1 MLRRILLAFILLPA
15 SAGADPLLSLMAGE
29 FSLQSGDNARA
40 AGHYFDAALAT
51 SDPALAERAS
61 RIALLAEDT
70 ALAER
75 AAERWR
81 QLDPKSE
88 GLLQLQALLSLARSD
103 IDAAVTALSGLLE
116 LGSSGSRLA
125 VQALAND
132 LYALQAGLAIRGLVQ
147 SDALPD
153 EADVW
158 IGLGLIARR
167 HQQSALSLDLANRAT
182 SRFPE
187 DLRMR
192 LWLAEEQL
200 RLGSNDAAREALDL
214 VLAEGE
220 LDLPLRMNAAALLER
235 LGDSAR
241 AAELLAQGPQDEN
254 VIGTRAAL
262 LARQDE
268 PQGLDALYDEA
279 KLLEGSPDASR
290 LLLLGQLAELVER
303 DAEAMAWY
311 RDVREEPQ
319 RGRAQLR
326 IAVLLEREGDFE
338 AAQLALHEL
347 QLEHEADGE
356 NVRDAY
362 LLEAELLL
370 RRQRD
375 AEALEAYRRGLEIF
389 ENDPRL
395 LYGRALV
402 LERLN
407 RVDEA
412 IADLSSL
419 LEQDPENP
427 DHQNALGYTL
437 VDRTDRLDEGLALI
451 EQALEQRSDSAAV
464 LDSHGWAL
472 YRLGRLDEALA
483 TLRRAFALQPDPEIA
498 AHLGEVLWKLR
509 QTEEAEAIWKQGT
522 EMDPENRVLN
532 RTIQRLDK

>member
-1 MLRRILLAFILLPA
+1 MLRRILFTLMLLPA
-15 SAGADPLLSLMAGE
+15 TAAADPMLSLLAAE

-40 AGHYFDAALAT
+40 AGHYYDAALAA
-51 SDPALAERAS
+51 SDPRLAERAS
-61 RIALLAEDT
+61 RVALLANDT
-70 ALAER
+70 ALAGR

-81 QLDPKSE
+81 ELDPKAE
-88 GLLQLQALLSLARSD
+88 GLLQLQALLALARSD

-116 LGSSGSRLA
+116 LGDSGSRLA

-132 LYALQAGLAIRGLVQ
+132 LYALQAGLAIRSLVQ
-147 SDALPD
+147 RDALPG

-182 SRFPE
+182 SRFP
-187 DLRMR
+187 DDVRMR

-200 RLGSNDAAREALDL
+200 RLGSVDAAREALDL
-214 VLAEGE
+214 VLAEDE
-220 LDLPLRMNAAALLER
+220 LDPPLRMNAAALLER

-241 AAELLAQGPQDEN
+241 AAEVLAQGPQDEN

-268 PQGLDALYDEA
+268 PNGLDALYDEA
-279 KLLEGSPDASR
+279 KLLEGKPDASR

-303 DAEAMAWY
+303 DAEAMVWY
-311 RDVREEPQ
+311 RDVLDEPQ

-338 AAQLALHEL
+338 AALVALHEL
-347 QLEHEADGE
+347 QLDQAADGE
-356 NVRDAY
+356 NVRDGY

-375 AEALEAYRRGLEIF
+375 AEALQAYRRGLEIF
-389 ENDPRL
+389 DDDPRL

-402 LERLN
+402 LERLD
-407 RVDEA
+407 RVEEA
-412 IADLSSL
+412 ITDLTAL

-437 VDRTDRLDEGLALI
+437 VDRTDRLEEGLALI
-451 EQALEQRSDSAAV
+451 EQALEQRADSAAV

-483 TLRRAFALQPDPEIA
+483 ELRRAFALQPDAEIA
-498 AHLGEVLWKLR
+498 AHLGEVLWKL
-509 QTEEAEAIWKQGT
+509 QQSDEAQAVWKQGL
-522 EMDPENRVLN
+522 EVDPDNRVLN
-532 RTIQRLDK
+532 RTIQRFSE